1 MTKRRVVVTGIGA
14 ISPVGNS
21 AEDSWNA
28 VINGQSGIGMLT
40 RLDSEQ
46 FPVKVAAEVKDFDI
60 EEYIDKKDARKM
72 DRFTHYALAASIMAM
87 KDAGLEELNEEL
99 ALRTGVWIGSGI
111 GGWKHMNNSL
121 RFFKKEAIAV

>member
-1 MTKRRVVVTGIGA
+1 MGCSLGRK
-14 ISPVGNS
+14 
-21 AEDSWNA
+21 
-28 VINGQSGIGMLT
+28 SGIGPLT

-60 EEYIDKKDARKM
+60 EEYISRKDARKM

-87 KDAGLEELNEEL
+87 KDANLELEGDL

-111 GGWKHMNNSL
+111 GGMETHEQQ
-121 RFFKKEAIAV
+121 FKTFQKKAIAVSVHFSFR

>member
-14 ISPVGNS
+14 ISPVGNT
-21 AEDSWNA
+21 AEESWEA
-28 VINGQSGIGMLT
+28 VINGKSGIGPLT

-60 EEYIDKKDARKM
+60 EEYIERKEARKM

-87 KDAGLEELNEEL
+87 KDAGLEV
-99 ALRTGVWIGSGI
+99 G
-111 GGWKHMNNSL
+111 
-121 RFFKKEAIAV
+121 

>member
-14 ISPVGNS
+14 ISPVGNT
-21 AEDSWNA
+21 AEKSWEA
-28 VINGQSGIGMLT
+28 IVNGKSGIGLLT

-60 EEYIDKKDARKM
+60 EEYIPRKEARKM

-87 KDAGLEELNEEL
+87 KDSNLELDEDLRFVRVYGL
-99 ALRTGVWIGSGI
+99 ARGSA
-111 GGWKHMNNSL
+111 GWKHMNNSSKCFL
-121 RFFKKEAIAV
+121 KVAIAV